1 MAPQPLS
8 FEDEFLSLLPQ
19 LRRYARSLTRS
30 APESE
35 DLLQDC
41 VEKALVNRAA
51 WQGTNLKAWA
61 CRIMTN
67 LHLNTRRFAR
77 RRPTVAIEE
86 AEELAAAPVTDDPL
100 AKGRL
105 LQAVDSL
112 APEARAVLMLVVVEG
127 YSYREVADI
136 LNIPEGTVMSRLSR
150 ARQALRDK
158 MRAEN
163 IIPLRRLR

>member
-86 AEELAAAPVTDDPL
+86 AEELVAAPVTDDPL